1 MSATITKSLILS
13 QPKIGQNSDVALAS
27 LPHTTS
33 QERSHT
39 VIKVEIPGI
48 DPSTVEVNCD
58 NNTLYVSCD
67 RGAVTLPLP
76 STSNVTKIE
85 ADILWGMLTIRV
97 PVTEPPAARTIK
109 VSVLDAVPTRK
120 TATKF
125 TEEE

>member
-13 QPKIGQNSDVALAS
+13 QPKIGQNSDVALPN

-58 NNTLYVSCD
+58 NNTLHVSCD
-67 RGAVTLPLP
+67 KGAVILPLP
-76 STSNVTKIE
+76 STSDVTKIE
-85 ADILWGMLTIRV
+85 AAILWGMLTIRV

-109 VSVLDAVPTRK
+109 VSVLDTVPTK
-120 TATKF
+120 KPAAKLTAT
-125 TEEE
+125 E

>member
-1 MSATITKSLILS
+1 MSATITKSIILS
-13 QPKIGQNSDVALAS
+13 QPKMGQNPEVSAPS

-33 QERSHT
+33 QEGSHT
-39 VIKVEIPGI
+39 VVKIEIPGV
-48 DPSTVEVNCD
+48 DPSTVEVNCES
-58 NNTLYVSCD
+58 NTLYVDCEKGS
-67 RGAVTLPLP
+67 VIVPLVP
-76 STSNVTKIE
+76 TSDITKIE

-97 PVTEPPAARTIK
+97 PVAEPPAARTIK